1 MSPVAEQASLFGY
14 GEPRI
19 DPGFRGMRRIPL
31 DAGAWLEHLPGW
43 LEGHQAL
50 FEVLRDTTRWA
61 HQRRR
66 MYERVVDVPRL
77 VAGLPEDGPGHPVL
91 AQATAALSERYGLPL
106 DQISLAYYRD
116 GRDSVAWHG
125 DRLGRLAD
133 DTVVAIL
140 SVGTP
145 RHFLLRPAFSGGR
158 PAFSGGQPAPA
169 GASRAFDLGWGDLLV
184 MGGSCQRTWQHAVPK
199 AAFAEP
205 RMSIQFRPDVESEA

>member
-1 MSPVAEQASLFGY
+1 
-14 GEPRI
+14 
-19 DPGFRGMRRIPL
+19 
-31 DAGAWLEHLPGW
+31 
-43 LEGHQAL
+43 
-50 FEVLRDTTRWA
+50 
-61 HQRRR
+61 